1 MAIANTFADTW
12 LDPETGD
19 YALSGAQTLPDPAR
33 GLANAVYI
41 RLMTPLG
48 GYWQDATLGSR
59 LHELQREK
67 DVPRISVLAKQYAE
81 QALQPIIDDGRA
93 QSIEVTPYQVHNG
106 RLNLLIEVTDSANEK
121 RQFNLF
127 VKVS

>member
-1 MAIANTFADTW
+1 MDTW
-12 LDPETGD
+12 LNPLTGD
-19 YALSGAQTLPDPAR
+19 YDFIGFSNTQDPDD

-41 RLMTPLG
+41 RIMTPLG
-48 GYWQDATLGSR
+48 SWWQNPLLGSR

-67 DVPRISVLAKQYAE
+67 DLQRVSILAKQYAE
-81 QALQPIIDDGRA
+81 QALKPILDDGRA
-93 QSIEVTPYQVHNG
+93 VNIEVFTQQDHNG
-106 RLNLLIEVTDSANEK
+106 RLNLLIEVTDSALVK

>member
-1 MAIANTFADTW
+1 MDAFLNPITADYEITEGM
-12 LDPETGD
+12 LER
-19 YALSGAQTLPDPAR
+19 DPAA

-48 GYWQDATLGSR
+48 SWWQNAQLGSR

-67 DVPRISVLAKQYAE
+67 DVNRVSILAKQYCE
-81 QALQPIIDDGRA
+81 SALKPIIDDGRA
-93 QSIEVTPYQVHNG
+93 QAIEVSTEQNHNG
-106 RLNLLIEVTDSANEK
+106 RLNLLIEVTNAAGVK
-121 RQFNLF
+121 LTFKHQ

>member
-1 MAIANTFADTW
+1 MDTW
-12 LDPETGD
+12 LNPLTGD
-19 YALSGAQTLPDPAR
+19 YDFIGFSNTQDPDD

-41 RLMTPLG
+41 RIMTPLG
-48 GYWQDATLGSR
+48 SWWQNPLLGSR

-67 DVPRISVLAKQYAE
+67 DLQRVSILAKQYAE
-81 QALQPIIDDGRA
+81 QALKPILDDGRA
-93 QSIEVTPYQVHNG
+93 VTIEVFTQQVHNG
-106 RLNLLIEVTDSANEK
+106 RLNLLIEVTDSALVK

>member
-1 MAIANTFADTW
+1 MDAFVNPITADYEITEGM
-12 LDPETGD
+12 LER
-19 YALSGAQTLPDPAR
+19 DPAA

-48 GYWQDATLGSR
+48 SWWQNAQLGSR

-67 DVPRISVLAKQYAE
+67 DVPRISVLAKEYCE
-81 QALQPIIDDGRA
+81 SALKPIIDDGRA
-93 QSIEVTPYQVHNG
+93 LSIEVSTEQTHNG
-106 RLNLLIEVTDSANEK
+106 RLNLLIEVTETSGEK
-121 RQFNLF
+121 RTFKHQ

>member
-1 MAIANTFADTW
+1 MDTW
-12 LDPETGD
+12 LNPLTGD
-19 YALSGAQTLPDPAR
+19 YDFIGFSNTQDPDD

-41 RLMTPLG
+41 RIMTPLG
-48 GYWQDATLGSR
+48 SWWQNPLLGSR

-67 DVPRISVLAKQYAE
+67 DLQRVSILAKQYAE
-81 QALQPIIDDGRA
+81 QALKPILDDGRA
-93 QSIEVTPYQVHNG
+93 VNIDVFTQQDHNG
-106 RLNLLIEVTDSANEK
+106 RLNLLIEVTDSALVK